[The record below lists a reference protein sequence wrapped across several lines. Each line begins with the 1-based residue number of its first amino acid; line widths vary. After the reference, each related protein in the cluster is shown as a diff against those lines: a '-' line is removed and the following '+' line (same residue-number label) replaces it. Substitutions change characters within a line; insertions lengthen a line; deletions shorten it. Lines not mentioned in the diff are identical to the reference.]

1 METRLGPT
9 KILRILPK
17 WRSRIDIRE
26 KVMGIKVS
34 YFLRRR
40 EWAATHCSTITN
52 KKVRFLWKMPE
63 NDKKRPK
70 KRCSAYFFRWLMS
83 GPLKIPLNTS
93 KKFGFRGSLGGCQDT
108 HYTWAS
114 ITMQAIPFAIRLKYI
129 LRNVMYRPYFD
140 HMKNDIVR
148 SIVVNFILTV
158 FACV

>member
-9 KILRILPK
+9 KILCILPK

-40 EWAATHCSTITN
+40 EWATTHCSTITN

-70 KRCSAYFFRWLMS
+70 NGVLHNFFRWLMLDS
-83 GPLKIPLNTS
+83 LKIPQNTS
-93 KKFGFRGSLGGCQDT
+93 NKVGFRGYLGGSQDT
-108 HYTWAS
+108 YYTWAS
-114 ITMQAIPFAIRLKYI
+114 RYHVEIMCVDPTSHWRRIYASDVIFYRKLI
-129 LRNVMYRPYFD
+129 LCYLGFFFYSKLSF
-140 HMKNDIVR
+140 K
-148 SIVVNFILTV
+148 
-158 FACV
+158 